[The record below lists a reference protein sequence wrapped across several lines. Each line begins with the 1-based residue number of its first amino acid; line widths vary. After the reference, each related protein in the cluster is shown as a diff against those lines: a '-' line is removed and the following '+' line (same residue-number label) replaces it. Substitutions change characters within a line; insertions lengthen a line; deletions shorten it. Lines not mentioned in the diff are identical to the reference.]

1 MLVIGKDTI
10 QTAAIVKEKA
20 SYLQRRYRV
29 KQFEVRNLVFYFCDL
44 HLQGEGRTVSPM
56 VA

>member
-20 SYLQRRYRV
+20 GYLQRRYRV